1 MKLIK
6 CRKCGTPVVSNDL
19 MLQRLLDGMEEA
31 NKNALK
37 ANNHKQRTAYIQQAS
52 QYKQLIKSIMHIT
65 QQTEKRGRY
74 LECEIKDLTSYLVD
88 NNLMT
93 YDEIGIIQNKAR
105 ERANKE
111 IEEDKKKLDKL
122 YKESHNEL
130 FNKSKSDTTAR
141 SAIKLIEK

>member
-31 NKNALK
+31 NNNAIRSR
-37 ANNHKQRTAYIQQAS
+37 NHSQRNVYVQQAS
-52 QYKQLIKSIMHIT
+52 QYKQLIKSITHSTT
-65 QQTEKRGRY
+65 Q
-74 LECEIKDLTSYLVD
+74 LEERKLYINAELKELIKYLVD
-88 NNLMT
+88 NKLMT
-93 YDEIGIIQNKAR
+93 YDEIGMIQNKAR
-105 ERANKE
+105 EKTRKG

-122 YKESHNEL
+122 YKEAHNEL

-141 SAIKLIEK
+141 SAIKLTEK

>member
-31 NKNALK
+31 NNNAIR
-37 ANNHKQRTAYIQQAS
+37 ARNYSQRNVYVQQAS

-74 LECEIKDLTSYLVD
+74 LECEIKALTSYLVD

-105 ERANKE
+105 ERANKG

-122 YKESHNEL
+122 YKEAHNEL

-141 SAIKLIEK
+141 GAIKLIEK